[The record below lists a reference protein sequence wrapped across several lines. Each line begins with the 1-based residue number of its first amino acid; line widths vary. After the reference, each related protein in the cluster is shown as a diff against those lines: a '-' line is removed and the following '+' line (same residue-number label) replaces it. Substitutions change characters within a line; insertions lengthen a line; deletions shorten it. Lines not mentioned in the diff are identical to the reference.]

1 MYDISNLPPTELEK
15 ICRIITGKEFKKL
28 FQRRPGEFTKI
39 KKGFRPKSIS
49 ETDAINIAIRYSD
62 KPFIFSFIKHFIEN
76 NLEAIQGRIEY
87 YKYLGMDENMAI
99 AKALS
104 RSVFSENPEMYFKLS
119 NKDYDAAVLNQC
131 LEIVGQDEDDTVKT
145 EDNEPDNTKENDSYE
160 KGLLENKLRE
170 CHEQL
175 EKQEAL
181 HESELKDLQAGMNR
195 LSIELQDLQRDYQSL
210 KRKYEEDEVEL
221 ADLRARAHYDD
232 SEESIEEESEDETR
246 YDHCSLCE
254 VDYPDDQG
262 HKNAIRL
269 ADIINGRLEA
279 FHVDENKPKIYEN
292 RYKIYYREGP
302 TERGEVGIWRWY
314 AVQNKADQSRDYVF
328 TSFDSV
334 ASPIEVIIVSDC
346 NSTEELLEKIKNGVE
361 AVQNTPK
368 TLFAFYRSKNL
379 YTGFLCKSKD
389 IEQKG
394 KVIGISKRVVSL
406 PRYEFTGK
414 DITHLSNGKS
424 YYRSLRIGMPYEVV
438 NVKNPLDIVRTIIL
452 SRSSWSL
459 FKERGKTRS
468 EWKNI
473 IELLE
478 RMDNQSIID
487 SIVKKA
493 YCSKKEAQK
502 MLNDFIENAS
512 DYVSGTT
519 VEDQIIAAVVSVNT
533 ELMGRCKTLIMD
545 DWKEENRTAIDAAN
559 AELEEIQKRRKDLNK
574 QYLDDQKKLQKQ
586 KEEAESDLKA
596 IMNEQDLLLD
606 KLQELSDEIESKEKF
621 ASDVEDAVKNRI
633 QQAQSEA
640 AEFIAGLSFAPRM
653 VIERPESIEMYQGN
667 TGVNES
673 VDNKSYYTA
682 GKAFTKENL
691 EVNDSWNDAINTIAD
706 GLQEAGVIDKYQLP
720 LAAYL
725 YSAYL
730 LKTPLL
736 LIGPNG
742 NAIVDAF
749 SASLF
754 GKTAGVLECSDMYR
768 GKDIDI
774 CLSSDDRII
783 RIVNPFSNTWVSR
796 IPDIVSN
803 GDKFF
808 VSVYP
813 FMEDL
818 QIEPKSLF
826 SYMLPIFTE
835 MVIDKMPTG
844 HVIGGVLSEKYKEF
858 KPQSNKRR
866 HENILSDMHTSL
878 LVRTRIQNILNCM
891 HEMLNDQAEDYD
903 MLFSLVPYAY
913 VTMQM
918 HTLVDTIQNG
928 NALSKE
934 TAALIR
940 GLFGDNE

>member
-1 MYDISNLPPTELEK
+1 MYDISNLTPAELET
-15 ICRIITGKEFKKL
+15 ICKIITGIEFKKL
-28 FQRRPGEFTKI
+28 FKRKPTEFTKI
-39 KKGFRPKSIS
+39 KKGFRPNSIS
-49 ETDAINIAIRYSD
+49 ETDAINIAIKHNDR
-62 KPFIFSFIKHFIEN
+62 PFISSFIKHFIEN
-76 NLEAIQGRIEY
+76 NLETIQGHIEY
-87 YKYLGMDENMAI
+87 YKYLGMDKNMAI

-104 RSVFSENPEMYFKLS
+104 RSVFSENPEIYFKLI
-119 NKDYDAAVLNQC
+119 NKDFDAAVLKRC
-131 LEIVGQDEDDTVKT
+131 LETVEQDEDDSANT
-145 EDNEPDNTKENDSYE
+145 EVIESDDDKNNETYGNETLK
-160 KGLLENKLRE
+160 NKLKDCYE
-170 CHEQL
+170 HM
-175 EKQEAL
+175 EKTEAL
-181 HESELKDLQAGMNR
+181 HESQLKDLQAEIDH
-195 LSIELQDLQRDYQSL
+195 LKAELQDSQREYQSL
-210 KRKYEEDEVEL
+210 KRKYDEDEVEL
-221 ADLRARAHYDD
+221 VDLRARAHFDD
-232 SEESIEEESEDETR
+232 SEEFVEESENGTK
-246 YDHCSLCE
+246 YDYCSLCE

-292 RYKIYYREGP
+292 RYKIFYKEGP
-302 TERGEVGIWRWY
+302 TERGEIGIWRWY

-346 NSTEELLEKIKNGVE
+346 NSAEELLEKIKNGVE
-361 AVQNTPK
+361 AVQNTSRI
-368 TLFAFYRSKNL
+368 LFAVYRSKNL

-389 IEQKG
+389 VEQKG
-394 KVIGISKRVVSL
+394 KVIRISRRVVSL

-473 IELLE
+473 IDLLE

-487 SIVKKA
+487 SIVKEA

-512 DYVSGTT
+512 NYVSGTT

-545 DWKEENRTAIDAAN
+545 DWQEENRTAIDAAN
-559 AELEEIQKRRKDLNK
+559 AELEEIQKREKDLNK

-596 IMNEQDLLLD
+596 IMNEQDSLLD
-606 KLQELSDEIESKEKF
+606 KLQELSDEIESKEKL

-633 QQAQSEA
+633 RQAQSEA

-667 TGVNES
+667 AVSES
-673 VDNKSYYTA
+673 ADNKSYYIA
-682 GKAFTKENL
+682 GQAVTKENL

-706 GLQEAGVIDKYQLP
+706 ELQEAGVIDKYSLH

-736 LIGPNG
+736 LIGPNA

-754 GKTAGVLECSDMYR
+754 GRTAGVLDCRDMYS
-768 GKDIDI
+768 GKAIEI
-774 CLSSDDRII
+774 CLSSEDRVI
-783 RIVNPFSNTWVSR
+783 RIVNPFSNNWVSR
-796 IPDIVSN
+796 IPDMVSN
-803 GDKFF
+803 RDKFF
-808 VSVYP
+808 VAVYP

-826 SYMLPIFTE
+826 SHILPVFTE
-835 MVIDKMPTG
+835 MVIDKVPTG

-866 HENILSDMHTSL
+866 HEKILSDMHTSL
-878 LVRTRIQNILNCM
+878 LVRTRIQTILNCM

-903 MLFSLVPYAY
+903 ILFSLVPYAY

-918 HTLVDTIQNG
+918 HTLVDAIQNG
-928 NALSKE
+928 NAVSKE